1 MIVPVLAFLAFLAAS
16 VAAWAALRQGRLR
29 EEIAAQRRD
38 IQADL
43 ATQLAPLLAAQNLLS
58 RDLAAGREA
67 QLRQQSESLAQSL
80 GDLSRQL
87 QEALAQGRQE
97 QGARLQDLQVMVHAG
112 LEAMQKSNEAKLEQM
127 RLTVDEKLHTTLDQ
141 RLGESFKLVSDRL
154 EMVQRGLGEMQT
166 LAQDVGGLKRVLANV
181 KTRGVLGEAQLA
193 QLLEQFLAP
202 GQFEAQKRVKEDSRE
217 AVDFAVRLPGGPE
230 PVWIPMDAK
239 FPLDDYQRLLD
250 AQERADLP
258 AMEAMGKEL
267 ERRLLD
273 QAKSIQEKYINP
285 PLTTHFA
292 ILFLPTEGVYAEVL
306 RRPGLFD
313 RVKTNHQVIILGPTN
328 TWAFLNTIQMGFAHF
343 AISQRSLEVWKVLGE
358 VKAEFRRFGDWMD
371 AVQKKLRSASEE
383 MEKVGTRTKQMER
396 KLKDVHAL
404 PLDAPLLP
412 ALGPG
417 EEED

>member
-1 MIVPVLAFLAFLAAS
+1 VTLATALALLAFLAAS

-43 ATQLAPLLAAQNLLS
+43 ATQLGPLLAAQNLLS

-67 QLRQQSESLAQSL
+67 QHRMQAESLTRSFGALNQQLQESLAQ
-80 GDLSRQL
+80 GRKELS
-87 QEALAQGRQE
+87 
-97 QGARLQDLQVMVHAG
+97 AG
-112 LEAMQKSNEAKLEQM
+112 LEAMQHSNEAKLEQM

-202 GQFEAQKRVKEDSRE
+202 GQFETQKRVKEDSRE

-258 AMEAMGKEL
+258 AMEALGKDL
-267 ERRLLD
+267 ERHLLE
-273 QAKSIQEKYINP
+273 QAKSIQDKYINP
-285 PLTTHFA
+285 PFTTHFA

-313 RVKTNHQVIILGPTN
+313 RVKANHQVIILGPTN
-328 TWAFLNTIQMGFAHF
+328 TWAFLNTIQMGFANF

-358 VKAEFRRFGDWMD
+358 VKAEFRRFGDWME

-396 KLKDVHAL
+396 KLKDVEAL
-404 PLDAPLLP
+404 PLDAPPIP
-412 ALGPG
+412 ALGIG
-417 EEED
+417 DEGD